1 MNCCWDKHCWYQYY
15 WLEDGE
21 APCSQGNLGLM
32 CKYGQKRCSL
42 STNAAVWSRKWND
55 FNNLRIKSRE
65 IQTSLGILM
74 GRIMLRGPVLI
85 WPLSRCWRILF
96 PVSMG
101 LAFSSLY
108 SSVSSPVWLSSHSSS
123 CANMLCLQGSWWFSE
138 LLQVPWG
145 LLLLEWQPWFSQIP
159 AGGWTILRPTSG
171 SCGSSEPIQ
180 APQCHECYGWHSS
193 LPHYRTSPLS
203 CSWIHSSPWL
213 AVPHRSPLLVGH
225 LRTFINWAVFSG
237 RWRSP
242 WF

>member
-1 MNCCWDKHCWYQYY
+1 
-15 WLEDGE
+15 
-21 APCSQGNLGLM
+21 
-32 CKYGQKRCSL
+32 
-42 STNAAVWSRKWND
+42 
-55 FNNLRIKSRE
+55 
-65 IQTSLGILM
+65 
-74 GRIMLRGPVLI
+74 
-85 WPLSRCWRILF
+85 
-96 PVSMG
+96 
-101 LAFSSLY
+101 
-108 SSVSSPVWLSSHSSS
+108 
-123 CANMLCLQGSWWFSE
+123 MLCLQGSWGFSE

-180 APQCHECYGWHSS
+180 APQFHECYGWHSS

-225 LRTFINWAVFSG
+225 FRTFINWAVFSG

-242 WF
+242 WFQWLWIAVCSLFGDCSGLLCYSHSITLRETGVEPSSSQFSHLTRNKVSWLLSCAKNNWVMMTILSITAGLLRIDRCDMAFIEPMHRNKPNITYSYGSLLLRWHPGF